1 MILRI
6 LVGLYLAFGVF
17 AVAVVIIDPSD
28 APLSAVFLA
37 IAALPWTL
45 ALSWVVDRVG
55 ELPVWLNLSL
65 MSAGILV
72 NALILYGAGRML
84 RSVLAR

>member
-1 MILRI
+1 
-6 LVGLYLAFGVF
+6 
-17 AVAVVIIDPSD
+17 
-28 APLSAVFLA
+28 VFLA

>member
-6 LVGLYLAFGVF
+6 LVGLYLGLRRLRGGRGHHR
-17 AVAVVIIDPSD
+17 PQRR
-28 APLSAVFLA
+28 PLSAVFLA